1 MMTLIIAKLNR
12 LPIKWKLVLWSS
24 LLLFLLFAVYNLAQ
38 YWVINE
44 WMKKQ
49 ELVSMQK
56 NMVELQDYFQ
66 EKRLAL
72 EPGNVTNTQ
81 KFLDNF
87 NQSNQVIRILD
98 AAGTPIITAADHL
111 DSEWVSP
118 KSVEHME
125 TLNIWHLEEHL
136 LVMRSPL
143 VTPDFKGTLE
153 IFNNL
158 ETFEQLSKLTLWVM
172 LIGGAA
178 AVLLSGLGGLV
189 LARKLLQ
196 PVQMLAETIKN
207 VKQKGMHE
215 RVRKVGNEDELSNL
229 ASLFNELMDQLEA
242 SFRQQKQF
250 VEDAS
255 HELKT
260 PISIIEGHLR
270 LLNRWGKQEPMI
282 VDESLTASLQE
293 VERLKGIVQELL
305 QLTRSEVSIPESDL
319 EIFHMYEVI
328 AGIVKSFSVLHPDFE
343 FRTELEEIKS
353 ISIQMLPFHLEQTML
368 ILLDNAVN
376 YSLEPRNILLI
387 GTQRGNGVQLQV
399 IDQGIGIPE
408 SDLPHVFDRFYRVD
422 KSRNREQGGTGL
434 GLSIAKRIVESYGG
448 EISIS
453 SKENQGTTVAIWFP
467 TA

>member
-1 MMTLIIAKLNR
+1 M
-12 LPIKWKLVLWSS
+12 
-24 LLLFLLFAVYNLAQ
+24 LFLLFAVYNLAQ